1 MCVRYV
7 QVCMWVN
14 EQKPTFTTFIQHTLL
29 LFNLHLIYVPIAYA
43 VVAYLSVAYSH
54 CIPHICANCVH
65 TILRWRTRT

>member
-54 CIPHICANCVH
+54 
-65 TILRWRTRT
+65 